1 MALAIITLFAVAQRG
16 LNMDKYAAGAKAL
29 YEFNQ
34 KQLGGFTPWDEAKIG
49 VKLIYWK
56 RAKVVIDTY
65 EKDIA
70 R

>member
-1 MALAIITLFAVAQRG
+1 
-16 LNMDKYAAGAKAL
+16 MDKYAAGAKAL

-34 KQLGGFTPWDEAKIG
+34 TQTGDRVSWDAAKIS
-49 VKLIYWK
+49 VKLMYWK
-56 RAKVVIDTY
+56 RAKIVIEAY